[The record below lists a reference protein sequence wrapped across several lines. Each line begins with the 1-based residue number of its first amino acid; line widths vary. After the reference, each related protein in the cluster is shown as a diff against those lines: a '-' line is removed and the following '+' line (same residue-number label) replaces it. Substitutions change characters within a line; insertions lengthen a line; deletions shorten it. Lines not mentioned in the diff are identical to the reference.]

1 MKVNLACSCLQLW
14 GSKCTQFNVGS
25 STRVV
30 SVKLIS
36 CGSNGWY
43 VPQYGSESML
53 INGRDECKA
62 LGNSNRFCNAKERVR
77 NDTSDDGIHVS
88 RKH

>member
-53 INGRDECKA
+53 INGRDNVKRSEIVTGSA
-62 LGNSNRFCNAKERVR
+62 RTKERR
-77 NDTSDDGIHVS
+77 
-88 RKH
+88 